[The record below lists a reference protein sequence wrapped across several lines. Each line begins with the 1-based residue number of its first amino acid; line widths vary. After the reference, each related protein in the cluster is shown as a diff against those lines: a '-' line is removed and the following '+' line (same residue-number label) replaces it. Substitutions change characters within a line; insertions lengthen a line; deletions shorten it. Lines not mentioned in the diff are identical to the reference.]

1 MNESRTRRPRL
12 VSEGA
17 GEGDRLL
24 AKRLAAGEE
33 AALAEAYDLHA
44 PLVYGLA
51 QRVTDSRSA
60 AEDITQDVFV
70 YLWSH
75 PERFD
80 PDRGSLRAYL
90 GVIAH
95 RRSIDVLRSEGRR
108 SRREV
113 ADAAAGAR
121 LEPSRQRPEAAVE
134 DDIAARVRRAVG
146 KLPDQQRQAVSLAY
160 FGGHTYR
167 SVATELGIPEGTAK
181 SRLRLALTRL
191 SDLLAAEGVLEW
203 N

>member
-1 MNESRTRRPRL
+1 
-12 VSEGA
+12 VGA

-33 AALAEAYDLHA
+33 AALAEAYDLYA

-51 QRVTDSRSA
+51 QRVTDSRTA

-95 RRSIDVLRSEGRR
+95 RRSVDVLRSEGRR
-108 SRREV
+108 NRREL

-121 LEPSRQRPEAAVE
+121 LEPSWQRPDAAAD